1 MIFNMLGF
9 DTCGFFGN
17 AEDRKKVYKRAKQL
31 SIQNLEQEDPYYI
44 EVYETED
51 EKEELEEDKD
61 FADFD
66 EDN

>member
-1 MIFNMLGF
+1 
-9 DTCGFFGN
+9 
-17 AEDRKKVYKRAKQL
+17 
-31 SIQNLEQEDPYYI
+31 LEQEDPYYI